1 MNVKKK
7 REERNCTKVR
17 TEVLFGQ
24 KGRNEGKDEGGFLGA
39 GSVLSLDLGTICTG
53 VFSL

>member
-7 REERNCTKVR
+7 ERKETTKVR
-17 TEVLFGQ
+17 TGVLFGQ